1 LLRNIT
7 SDIIS
12 IFVFKNGAY
21 GILVAGCM
29 LEGVAGSGQDPEHWM
44 EDQSSPEGQRS
55 VGQDSD
61 PEERLNFPDQQA
73 GHL

>member
-1 LLRNIT
+1 
-7 SDIIS
+7 
-12 IFVFKNGAY
+12 
-21 GILVAGCM
+21 M